1 VTAAEETEIIEIDL
15 IEIDVTIDIDE
26 RARRR
31 RHAYS
36 VTIKAPAG
44 FAARFRVHP
53 HEHVET
59 LTRHAIRHFTARG
72 ELREGAYDLEK
83 VEGASTVPLTSSAT
97 LQDSGVGRDAV
108 CVLVVAGP
116 QVDG

>member
-1 VTAAEETEIIEIDL
+1 VTAAEETEVIEIDL
-15 IEIDVTIDIDE
+15 IEVDVTIDIDE

-44 FAARFRVHP
+44 FAALFRVHP

-72 ELREGAYDLEK
+72 ELSEGAYDLEK

>member
-1 VTAAEETEIIEIDL
+1 MTAAEDAELIEIDL
-15 IEIDVTIDIDE
+15 IEIDVTIDIEE
-26 RARRR
+26 RTRRH

-36 VTIKAPAG
+36 VTVKAPAG

-53 HEHVET
+53 REHVES

-72 ELREGAYDLEK
+72 ELGEGDYDLEK

-97 LQDSGVGRDAV
+97 LHDSGVGPDAV
-108 CVLVVAGP
+108 CVLVVSGP